1 MTTVQ
6 TLIDLESLF
15 IEKLQEKYKLNKKD
29 LKRVF
34 SRFDTD
40 NNGLLDLQELTKGV
54 QMFLNG
60 VKESQVKKLVEKYD
74 INGDGKI
81 SYDEF
86 LHLLT
91 SRGAID
97 EYDDI
102 SISNSSHNSIPNSSR
117 NSDISSRNGVN
128 FDNSKVNRNNQ
139 PKLNEYLMNKEYG
152 NMNDDVDT
160 LDGDYFDSNQQADV
174 DYIRPKLSRPNAVVD
189 RDADMS
195 IASSRLSD
203 LNVDNPKDI
212 DYRVKIFL
220 DSLKSHLI
228 KQATQMRMSGG
239 VDDSLAR
246 MNASEFHE
254 SAARMMVAKAFQKY
268 TGRSIIH
275 CWNIDIM
282 YYPTTHLSHHPSIL
296 PSTYLSNHPTF
307 CFSIYPSIGQGEG
320 KARELI
326 SGVELPDFVK

>member
-1 MTTVQ
+1 MATVQ

-86 LHLLT
+86 LQLLT

-102 SISNSSHNSIPNSSR
+102 SITDASSSR
-117 NSDISSRNGVN
+117 NSDRSSHMDANLDR
-128 FDNSKVNRNNQ
+128 SKASKYKNQ
-139 PKLNEYLMNKEYG
+139 PNLNNYLRNKDYDVATDDDG
-152 NMNDDVDT
+152 NDGNNVDDD
-160 LDGDYFDSNQQADV
+160 FFESNQQVDV
-174 DYIRPKLSRPNAVVD
+174 EDIRPQLPRSKAKAMVAK
-189 RDADMS
+189 DADMIS
-195 IASSRLSD
+195 VASSRLSD
-203 LNVDNPKDI
+203 LNVDNPKDFE
-212 DYRVKIFL
+212 YRVKIFL
-220 DSLKSHLI
+220 DSLKTHLV
-228 KQATQMRMSGG
+228 KQATQLRMSGG

-246 MNASEFHE
+246 MKASEFHE
-254 SAARMMVAKAFQKY
+254 STARMMVTKAFQKY
-268 TGRSIIH
+268 TGGG
-275 CWNIDIM
+275 
-282 YYPTTHLSHHPSIL
+282 L
-296 PSTYLSNHPTF
+296 
-307 CFSIYPSIGQGEG
+307 
-320 KARELI
+320 
-326 SGVELPDFVK
+326 V

>member
-1 MTTVQ
+1 MATVQ

-86 LHLLT
+86 LQLLT

-102 SISNSSHNSIPNSSR
+102 SITDASSSR
-117 NSDISSRNGVN
+117 NSDRSSHMDANLDR
-128 FDNSKVNRNNQ
+128 SKAIKYKNQ
-139 PKLNEYLMNKEYG
+139 PNLNNYLRNKDYDVATDDDG
-152 NMNDDVDT
+152 NDGNNVDDD
-160 LDGDYFDSNQQADV
+160 FFESNQQVDV
-174 DYIRPKLSRPNAVVD
+174 EDIRPQLPRPKAKAMVAK
-189 RDADMS
+189 DADMIS
-195 IASSRLSD
+195 VASSRLSD
-203 LNVDNPKDI
+203 LNVDNPKDFE
-212 DYRVKIFL
+212 YRVKIFL
-220 DSLKSHLI
+220 DSLKTHLV
-228 KQATQMRMSGG
+228 KQATQLRMSGG

-246 MNASEFHE
+246 MKASEFHE
-254 SAARMMVAKAFQKY
+254 STARMMVTKAFQKY
-268 TGRSIIH
+268 TGGG
-275 CWNIDIM
+275 
-282 YYPTTHLSHHPSIL
+282 L
-296 PSTYLSNHPTF
+296 
-307 CFSIYPSIGQGEG
+307 
-320 KARELI
+320 
-326 SGVELPDFVK
+326 V

>member
-1 MTTVQ
+1 MATVQ

-86 LHLLT
+86 LQLLT

-102 SISNSSHNSIPNSSR
+102 SITDASSSR
-117 NSDISSRNGVN
+117 NSDRSSHMDANLDRGKA
-128 FDNSKVNRNNQ
+128 SKYKNQ
-139 PKLNEYLMNKEYG
+139 PNLNNYLRNKDYDVATDADG
-152 NMNDDVDT
+152 NDGNNVDDD
-160 LDGDYFDSNQQADV
+160 FFERNQQVDV
-174 DYIRPKLSRPNAVVD
+174 EDIRPQVPRPKAKAMVAK
-189 RDADMS
+189 DADMIS
-195 IASSRLSD
+195 VASSRLSD
-203 LNVDNPKDI
+203 LNVDNPKDFE
-212 DYRVKIFL
+212 YRVKIFL
-220 DSLKSHLI
+220 DSLKTHLV
-228 KQATQMRMSGG
+228 KQATQLRMSGG

-246 MNASEFHE
+246 MKASEFHE
-254 SAARMMVAKAFQKY
+254 STARMMVTKAFQKY
-268 TGRSIIH
+268 TGGG
-275 CWNIDIM
+275 
-282 YYPTTHLSHHPSIL
+282 L
-296 PSTYLSNHPTF
+296 
-307 CFSIYPSIGQGEG
+307 
-320 KARELI
+320 
-326 SGVELPDFVK
+326 V

>member
-60 VKESQVKKLVEKYD
+60 VKESQVRKLVEKYD

-86 LHLLT
+86 LQLLT
-91 SRGAID
+91 SRGAIN

-102 SISNSSHNSIPNSSR
+102 SIPDATSSR
-117 NSDISSRNGVN
+117 NSDRSSRIDVN
-128 FDNSKVNRNNQ
+128 FDSSKANKYKNQ
-139 PKLNEYLMNKEYG
+139 PNLNNYLSNKKYDDATDDG
-152 NMNDDVDT
+152 NGD
-160 LDGDYFDSNQQADV
+160 DGDYIDADYFESNQQV
-174 DYIRPKLSRPNAVVD
+174 DIENTRPQLSRPKAMVD
-189 RDADMS
+189 KDADMS

-212 DYRVKIFL
+212 EYRVKIFL
-220 DSLKSHLI
+220 DSLKTHLM
-228 KQATQMRMSGG
+228 KQATQLRMSGG

-246 MNASEFHE
+246 MKASEFHE
-254 SAARMMVAKAFQKY
+254 STARLMVAKAFQKY
-268 TGRSIIH
+268 TGV
-275 CWNIDIM
+275 M
-282 YYPTTHLSHHPSIL
+282 LLSS
-296 PSTYLSNHPTF
+296 F
-307 CFSIYPSIGQGEG
+307 
-320 KARELI
+320 
-326 SGVELPDFVK
+326 

>member
-1 MTTVQ
+1 MATVQ

-86 LHLLT
+86 LQLLT

-102 SISNSSHNSIPNSSR
+102 SIPDTSSSR
-117 NSDISSRNGVN
+117 NSDRSSRIDVN
-128 FDNSKVNRNNQ
+128 LDRSKAKNYQNQ
-139 PKLNEYLMNKEYG
+139 PNLNNYLRNKDYDVATDDDG
-152 NMNDDVDT
+152 N
-160 LDGDYFDSNQQADV
+160 DGDNVDDDFFESNQQVDV
-174 DYIRPKLSRPNAVVD
+174 EDIRPQLPRPKAKAVVAK
-189 RDADMS
+189 DADMIS
-195 IASSRLSD
+195 VASSRLSD
-203 LNVDNPKDI
+203 LNVDNPKDFE
-212 DYRVKIFL
+212 YRVKIFL
-220 DSLKSHLI
+220 DSLKTHLV
-228 KQATQMRMSGG
+228 KQATQLRMSGG

-246 MNASEFHE
+246 MKASEFHE
-254 SAARMMVAKAFQKY
+254 STARMMVTKAFQKY
-268 TGRSIIH
+268 TGGG
-275 CWNIDIM
+275 
-282 YYPTTHLSHHPSIL
+282 L
-296 PSTYLSNHPTF
+296 
-307 CFSIYPSIGQGEG
+307 
-320 KARELI
+320 
-326 SGVELPDFVK
+326 V

>member
-1 MTTVQ
+1 MATVQ

-86 LHLLT
+86 LQLLT

-102 SISNSSHNSIPNSSR
+102 SIPDTSSSR
-117 NSDISSRNGVN
+117 NSDRSSRIDVN
-128 FDNSKVNRNNQ
+128 LDRSKANQYKNQ
-139 PKLNEYLMNKEYG
+139 PNLNNYLRNKDYDVATDDDG
-152 NMNDDVDT
+152 N
-160 LDGDYFDSNQQADV
+160 DGDNVDDDFFESNQQVDV
-174 DYIRPKLSRPNAVVD
+174 EDIRPQLPRPKAKDVVAKD
-189 RDADMS
+189 TDMIS
-195 IASSRLSD
+195 VASSRLSD
-203 LNVDNPKDI
+203 LNVDNPKDFE
-212 DYRVKIFL
+212 YRVKIFL
-220 DSLKSHLI
+220 DSLKTHLV
-228 KQATQMRMSGG
+228 KQATQLRMSGG

-246 MNASEFHE
+246 MKASEFHE
-254 SAARMMVAKAFQKY
+254 STARMMVTKAFQKY
-268 TGRSIIH
+268 TGGG
-275 CWNIDIM
+275 
-282 YYPTTHLSHHPSIL
+282 L
-296 PSTYLSNHPTF
+296 
-307 CFSIYPSIGQGEG
+307 
-320 KARELI
+320 
-326 SGVELPDFVK
+326 V

>member
-86 LHLLT
+86 LQLLT
-91 SRGAID
+91 SRGAIN

-102 SISNSSHNSIPNSSR
+102 SIPDATSSR
-117 NSDISSRNGVN
+117 NSDRSSRIDVN
-128 FDNSKVNRNNQ
+128 FDSSKANKYKNQ
-139 PKLNEYLMNKEYG
+139 PNLNNYLSNKKYDDATDDG
-152 NMNDDVDT
+152 NGN
-160 LDGDYFDSNQQADV
+160 DGDYIDDDYFESNQQVDV
-174 DYIRPKLSRPNAVVD
+174 KNTRPQLSRSKAVVD
-189 RDADMS
+189 KDADMS
-195 IASSRLSD
+195 VASSRLSD

-212 DYRVKIFL
+212 EYRVKIFL
-220 DSLKSHLI
+220 DSLKTHLV
-228 KQATQMRMSGG
+228 KQATQLRMSGG

-246 MNASEFHE
+246 MKASEFHE
-254 SAARMMVAKAFQKY
+254 STARLMVAKAFQKY
-268 TGRSIIH
+268 TG
-275 CWNIDIM
+275 DM
-282 YYPTTHLSHHPSIL
+282 LLSS
-296 PSTYLSNHPTF
+296 F
-307 CFSIYPSIGQGEG
+307 
-320 KARELI
+320 
-326 SGVELPDFVK
+326 

>member
-1 MTTVQ
+1 MATVQ

-34 SRFDTD
+34 SRFDID

-86 LHLLT
+86 LQLLT

-102 SISNSSHNSIPNSSR
+102 SIPDAVSSR
-117 NSDISSRNGVN
+117 NSDRSSRNDVN
-128 FDNSKVNRNNQ
+128 FDSNKANKFKNQ
-139 PKLNEYLMNKEYG
+139 PKLNNYLRTKKY
-152 NMNDDVDT
+152 DDVTDD
-160 LDGDYFDSNQQADV
+160 DGNDGDNVDDDYFDSNQQV
-174 DYIRPKLSRPNAVVD
+174 DIESIRPQLSRSKAKAMVD
-189 RDADMS
+189 KDADIMS
-195 IASSRLSD
+195 IASSSRLSD
-203 LNVDNPKDI
+203 LNIDNPKDI
-212 DYRVKIFL
+212 EYRVKIFL
-220 DSLKSHLI
+220 DSLKTHLM
-228 KQATQMRMSGG
+228 KQAIQLRMSGG

-246 MNASEFHE
+246 MKASEFHE
-254 SAARMMVAKAFQKY
+254 STARIMVTKAFQKY
-268 TGRSIIH
+268 TGS
-275 CWNIDIM
+275 
-282 YYPTTHLSHHPSIL
+282 
-296 PSTYLSNHPTF
+296 
-307 CFSIYPSIGQGEG
+307 
-320 KARELI
+320 
-326 SGVELPDFVK
+326 VV

>member
-1 MTTVQ
+1 MATVQ

-86 LHLLT
+86 LQLLT

-102 SISNSSHNSIPNSSR
+102 SITDASSSR
-117 NSDISSRNGVN
+117 NSDRSSHMDANLDRGKA
-128 FDNSKVNRNNQ
+128 SKYKNQ
-139 PKLNEYLMNKEYG
+139 PNLNNYLRNRDYDVATDADG
-152 NMNDDVDT
+152 NDGNNVDDD
-160 LDGDYFDSNQQADV
+160 FFERNQQVDV
-174 DYIRPKLSRPNAVVD
+174 EDIRPQVPRPKAKAMVAK
-189 RDADMS
+189 DADMIS
-195 IASSRLSD
+195 VASSRLSD
-203 LNVDNPKDI
+203 LNVDNPKDFE
-212 DYRVKIFL
+212 YRVKIFL
-220 DSLKSHLI
+220 DSLKTHLV
-228 KQATQMRMSGG
+228 KQATQLRMSGG

-246 MNASEFHE
+246 MKASEFHE
-254 SAARMMVAKAFQKY
+254 STARMMVTKAFQKY
-268 TGRSIIH
+268 TGGG
-275 CWNIDIM
+275 
-282 YYPTTHLSHHPSIL
+282 L
-296 PSTYLSNHPTF
+296 
-307 CFSIYPSIGQGEG
+307 
-320 KARELI
+320 
-326 SGVELPDFVK
+326 V

>member
-1 MTTVQ
+1 MATVQ

-86 LHLLT
+86 LQLLT

-102 SISNSSHNSIPNSSR
+102 SITDASSSR
-117 NSDISSRNGVN
+117 NSDRSSHMDVN
-128 FDNSKVNRNNQ
+128 FDRSKASKYKNKPNLNNYLRN
-139 PKLNEYLMNKEYG
+139 KDYDVATDADG
-152 NMNDDVDT
+152 N
-160 LDGDYFDSNQQADV
+160 DGDNVDNDLFESNQQVDV
-174 DYIRPKLSRPNAVVD
+174 EDIRPQLPRPKAKAMVAK
-189 RDADMS
+189 DADMIS
-195 IASSRLSD
+195 VASSRLSD
-203 LNVDNPKDI
+203 LNIDNPKDFE
-212 DYRVKIFL
+212 YRVKIFL
-220 DSLKSHLI
+220 DSLKTHLV
-228 KQATQMRMSGG
+228 KQATQLRMSGG

-246 MNASEFHE
+246 MKASEFHE
-254 SAARMMVAKAFQKY
+254 STARMMVTKAFQKY
-268 TGRSIIH
+268 TGGG
-275 CWNIDIM
+275 
-282 YYPTTHLSHHPSIL
+282 L
-296 PSTYLSNHPTF
+296 
-307 CFSIYPSIGQGEG
+307 
-320 KARELI
+320 
-326 SGVELPDFVK
+326 V

>member
-1 MTTVQ
+1 MATVQ

-34 SRFDTD
+34 SRFDID

-86 LHLLT
+86 LQLLT

-102 SISNSSHNSIPNSSR
+102 SITDASSSR
-117 NSDISSRNGVN
+117 NSDRFSHMDANLDR
-128 FDNSKVNRNNQ
+128 SKASKYKNQ
-139 PKLNEYLMNKEYG
+139 PNLNNYLRNKDYDVATDDDG
-152 NMNDDVDT
+152 NDGNNVDDD
-160 LDGDYFDSNQQADV
+160 FFESNQQVDV
-174 DYIRPKLSRPNAVVD
+174 EDIRPQLPRSKAKAMVAK
-189 RDADMS
+189 DADMIS
-195 IASSRLSD
+195 VASSRLSD
-203 LNVDNPKDI
+203 LNVDNPKDFE
-212 DYRVKIFL
+212 YRVKIFL
-220 DSLKSHLI
+220 DSLKTHLV
-228 KQATQMRMSGG
+228 KQATQLRMSGG

-246 MNASEFHE
+246 MKASEFHE
-254 SAARMMVAKAFQKY
+254 STARMMVTKAFQKY
-268 TGRSIIH
+268 TGGG
-275 CWNIDIM
+275 
-282 YYPTTHLSHHPSIL
+282 L
-296 PSTYLSNHPTF
+296 
-307 CFSIYPSIGQGEG
+307 
-320 KARELI
+320 
-326 SGVELPDFVK
+326 V

>member
-1 MTTVQ
+1 MAIVQ

-86 LHLLT
+86 LQLLT

-102 SISNSSHNSIPNSSR
+102 SITDASSSR
-117 NSDISSRNGVN
+117 NSDRSSHMDVN
-128 FDNSKVNRNNQ
+128 FDRSKASKYKNQ
-139 PKLNEYLMNKEYG
+139 PNLNNYLRNKDYDVATDDDG
-152 NMNDDVDT
+152 N
-160 LDGDYFDSNQQADV
+160 DGDNVDDDFFESNQQVDV
-174 DYIRPKLSRPNAVVD
+174 EDIRPQLPRPKAKAMVAK
-189 RDADMS
+189 DADMIS
-195 IASSRLSD
+195 VASSRLSD
-203 LNVDNPKDI
+203 LNIDNPKDFE
-212 DYRVKIFL
+212 YRVKIFL
-220 DSLKSHLI
+220 DSLKTHLV
-228 KQATQMRMSGG
+228 KQATQLRMSGG

-246 MNASEFHE
+246 MKASEFHE
-254 SAARMMVAKAFQKY
+254 STARMMVTKAFQKY
-268 TGRSIIH
+268 TGGG
-275 CWNIDIM
+275 
-282 YYPTTHLSHHPSIL
+282 LL
-296 PSTYLSNHPTF
+296 
-307 CFSIYPSIGQGEG
+307 
-320 KARELI
+320 
-326 SGVELPDFVK
+326 

>member
-34 SRFDTD
+34 SRFDTE

-86 LHLLT
+86 LQLLT

-102 SISNSSHNSIPNSSR
+102 SIPDASSSR
-117 NSDISSRNGVN
+117 NSDRSSHIDAN
-128 FDNSKVNRNNQ
+128 FDRSKANKYKNQ
-139 PKLNEYLMNKEYG
+139 PNLNNYLRNKDYDVATDDDG
-152 NMNDDVDT
+152 N
-160 LDGDYFDSNQQADV
+160 DGDNVDDDFFESNQQVDV
-174 DYIRPKLSRPNAVVD
+174 EDIRPQLPRPKAKAVVAK
-189 RDADMS
+189 DADMIS
-195 IASSRLSD
+195 VASSRLSD
-203 LNVDNPKDI
+203 LNVDNPKDFE
-212 DYRVKIFL
+212 YRVKIFL
-220 DSLKSHLI
+220 DSLKTHLV
-228 KQATQMRMSGG
+228 KQATQLRMSGG

-246 MNASEFHE
+246 MKASELHE
-254 SAARMMVAKAFQKY
+254 STARMMVTKAFQKY
-268 TGRSIIH
+268 TGGS
-275 CWNIDIM
+275 
-282 YYPTTHLSHHPSIL
+282 L
-296 PSTYLSNHPTF
+296 
-307 CFSIYPSIGQGEG
+307 
-320 KARELI
+320 
-326 SGVELPDFVK
+326 V

>member
-1 MTTVQ
+1 MATVQ

-34 SRFDTD
+34 SRFDID

-86 LHLLT
+86 LQLLT

-102 SISNSSHNSIPNSSR
+102 SIPDAVSSR
-117 NSDISSRNGVN
+117 NSDRSSRNDVN
-128 FDNSKVNRNNQ
+128 FDSNKANKFKNQ
-139 PKLNEYLMNKEYG
+139 PKLNNYLRTKKY
-152 NMNDDVDT
+152 DDVTDD
-160 LDGDYFDSNQQADV
+160 DGNDGDNVDDDYFDSNQQV
-174 DYIRPKLSRPNAVVD
+174 DIESIRPQLSRSKAKAMVD
-189 RDADMS
+189 KDADIMS
-195 IASSRLSD
+195 IASSSRLSD
-203 LNVDNPKDI
+203 LNIDNPKDI
-212 DYRVKIFL
+212 EYRVKIFL
-220 DSLKSHLI
+220 DSLKTHLM
-228 KQATQMRMSGG
+228 KQAIQLRMSGG

-246 MNASEFHE
+246 MKASEFHE
-254 SAARMMVAKAFQKY
+254 STARMMVTKAFQKY
-268 TGRSIIH
+268 TGS
-275 CWNIDIM
+275 
-282 YYPTTHLSHHPSIL
+282 
-296 PSTYLSNHPTF
+296 
-307 CFSIYPSIGQGEG
+307 
-320 KARELI
+320 
-326 SGVELPDFVK
+326 VV

>member
-1 MTTVQ
+1 MATVQ

-34 SRFDTD
+34 SRFDID

-86 LHLLT
+86 LQLLT

-102 SISNSSHNSIPNSSR
+102 SIPDAVSSR
-117 NSDISSRNGVN
+117 NSDRSSRNDVN
-128 FDNSKVNRNNQ
+128 FDSNKANKYKNQ
-139 PKLNEYLMNKEYG
+139 PKLNDYLRTKKY
-152 NMNDDVDT
+152 DDVTDD
-160 LDGDYFDSNQQADV
+160 DGNDGDNVDDDYFDSNQQV
-174 DYIRPKLSRPNAVVD
+174 DIESIRPQLSRSKAKAMVD
-189 RDADMS
+189 KDADIMS
-195 IASSRLSD
+195 IASSSRLSD
-203 LNVDNPKDI
+203 LNIDNPKDI
-212 DYRVKIFL
+212 EYRVKIFL
-220 DSLKSHLI
+220 DSLKTHLM
-228 KQATQMRMSGG
+228 KQAIQLRMSGG

-246 MNASEFHE
+246 MKASEFHE
-254 SAARMMVAKAFQKY
+254 STARMMVTKAFQKY
-268 TGRSIIH
+268 TGS
-275 CWNIDIM
+275 
-282 YYPTTHLSHHPSIL
+282 
-296 PSTYLSNHPTF
+296 
-307 CFSIYPSIGQGEG
+307 
-320 KARELI
+320 
-326 SGVELPDFVK
+326 VV

>member
-1 MTTVQ
+1 MATVQ

-86 LHLLT
+86 LQLLT

-102 SISNSSHNSIPNSSR
+102 SITDASSSR
-117 NSDISSRNGVN
+117 NSDRSSHMDANLDRGKA
-128 FDNSKVNRNNQ
+128 SKYKNQ
-139 PKLNEYLMNKEYG
+139 PNLNNYLRNRDYDVATDDDG
-152 NMNDDVDT
+152 NDGNNVDDD
-160 LDGDYFDSNQQADV
+160 FFESNQQVDV
-174 DYIRPKLSRPNAVVD
+174 EDIRPQVPRPKAKAMVAK
-189 RDADMS
+189 DADMIS
-195 IASSRLSD
+195 VASSRLSD
-203 LNVDNPKDI
+203 LNVDNPKDFE
-212 DYRVKIFL
+212 YRVKIFL
-220 DSLKSHLI
+220 DSLKTHLV
-228 KQATQMRMSGG
+228 KQATQLRMSGG

-246 MNASEFHE
+246 MKASEFHE
-254 SAARMMVAKAFQKY
+254 STARMMVTKAFQKY
-268 TGRSIIH
+268 TGGG
-275 CWNIDIM
+275 
-282 YYPTTHLSHHPSIL
+282 L
-296 PSTYLSNHPTF
+296 
-307 CFSIYPSIGQGEG
+307 
-320 KARELI
+320 
-326 SGVELPDFVK
+326 V